1 MTTILKVNIND
12 LSTQFIR
19 ELRNKLGKNAQIEIR
34 VEEQKYPEGLLSD
47 TQFWQIIDLLDWS
60 KKDYK
65 AILAPA
71 VAALAKMDRANI
83 YLFKDKMSEKL
94 YALDT
99 KAHAKA
105 YLEKEE
111 DSYLSADYFLYVR
124 CAVIAEGKSYYEK
137 VVKKPSEMPSDID
150 FEPLL
155 SLADEAYT
163 LKTGKEFNYPPLF
176 NYETHQ
182 NQEGWATPQYK
193 KKTSP
198 LLQATRFYFFS

>member
-19 ELRNKLGKNAQIEIR
+19 ELRNKFEKNAQIEIR
-34 VEEQKYPEGLLSD
+34 VEEQQHGEGLLSE
-47 TQFWQIIDLLDWS
+47 TQFWQIIELLDWS
-60 KKDYK
+60 KKDYES
-65 AILAPA
+65 ILAPA
-71 VAALAKMDRANI
+71 VAALAKMDMANV

-105 YLEKEE
+105 YVEKEE
-111 DSYLSADYFLYVR
+111 DNYLSADYFLYTR
-124 CAVIAEGKSYYEK
+124 CAVIAEGKTYYEK
-137 VVKKPSEMPSDID
+137 VLKNPSEMPADID

-155 SLADEAYT
+155 SLADDAYR
-163 LKTGKEFNYPPLF
+163 LKTGKEFNYAPIF

-182 NQEGWATPQYK
+182 NQKGWA
-193 KKTSP
+193 
-198 LLQATRFYFFS
+198 